1 MTKRTLMAGLCAS
14 VIIGSVGMAGAE
26 PMEKAPLDEV
36 KKGFP
41 PPIIK
46 SFRPCSRI
54 SRAGPE
60 VTKACLTCHTEAASQ
75 MHKSIHWTWQWE
87 KAGGMARKMPST
99 TSEWP

>member
-14 VIIGSVGMAGAE
+14 VIIGSVGVAGAE

-36 KKGFP
+36 KKGLSTADHKKFQALQQDFQ
-41 PPIIK
+41 
-46 SFRPCSRI
+46 S
-54 SRAGPE
+54 GPE

-87 KAGGMARKMPST
+87 KAGGMGKKNAINNF
-99 TSEWP
+99 